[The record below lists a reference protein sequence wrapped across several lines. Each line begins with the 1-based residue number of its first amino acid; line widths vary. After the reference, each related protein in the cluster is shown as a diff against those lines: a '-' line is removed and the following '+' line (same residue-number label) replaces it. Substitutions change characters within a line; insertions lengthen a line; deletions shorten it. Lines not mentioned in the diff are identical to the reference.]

1 MARTRGHELFRVAT
15 AMACLLCYTTIL
27 LGGNVMAS
35 GNGLACPDWPSC
47 YGNGNLLPA
56 FQGGVVAE
64 WSHRV
69 AAFFLSVSVL
79 VVTLLAL
86 VYERGRKVLLRLSFG
101 SLALVVTEALLGGLV
116 VESGLELPFIL
127 LHLGIA
133 TALFGLLLLLT
144 VLANLRELPPRVV
157 AWVRRAA
164 SEVSDSPPSMALPR
178 PEVPPSKSE
187 VPFGQPRNG

>member
-1 MARTRGHELFRVAT
+1 MRGHDLFRIAA

-47 YGNGNLLPA
+47 FGNGNYLPA

-69 AAFFLSVSVL
+69 SAFFLSMMVL
-79 VVTLLAL
+79 AVTVLGLL
-86 VYERGRKVLLRLSFG
+86 YERGRRVLLRLAFG

-116 VESGLELPFIL
+116 VESGLELPLIL

-133 TALFGLLLLLT
+133 TVLFGLLLVLT
-144 VLANLRELPPRVV
+144 ILANLREMPRR
-157 AWVRRAA
+157 WVDWARRAA
-164 SEVSDSPPSMALPR
+164 VEAPQSPTSDSAGGRPAPSSPPEA
-178 PEVPPSKSE
+178 
-187 VPFGQPRNG
+187 PFGRPGEG